1 MSEFVSANGTV
12 YHKGVEQP
20 DLKGTRPITDI
31 EALREKRKKNKE
43 AMKVKRLF
51 VLRPL
56 TLHTTGP
63 FTALG
68 NLGRP
73 PARPEHRQP
82 MRVRR
87 RGLWLK
93 PAASRLA
100 SQQVVFAH
108 VIQVKPAASSRRVR
122 ELWRG
127 YRDGCE

>member
-1 MSEFVSANGTV
+1 MQE
-12 YHKGVEQP
+12 
-20 DLKGTRPITDI
+20 
-31 EALREKRKKNKE
+31 
-43 AMKVKRLF
+43 

-56 TLHTTGP
+56 TLQDRS
-63 FTALG
+63 LG
-68 NLGRP
+68 P
-73 PARPEHRQP
+73 PAWPEPRQP

-108 VIQVKPAASSRRVR
+108 VIQLKPAASSRRVR